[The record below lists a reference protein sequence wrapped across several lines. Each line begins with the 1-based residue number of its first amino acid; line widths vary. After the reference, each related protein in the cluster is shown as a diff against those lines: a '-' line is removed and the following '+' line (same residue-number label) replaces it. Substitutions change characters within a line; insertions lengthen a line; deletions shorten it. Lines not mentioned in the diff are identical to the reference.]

1 MIVSCSKVDSDD
13 RRFMMIPL
21 LIPQSQRQ
29 NVLLAQTLPQLTSR
43 FEIREIQDSPTTP
56 GDLIFPSFGIACLLV
71 LDVQNM
77 DDMID
82 RAACILQRR
91 RCLILVSQQYMFD
104 VQYR

>member
-1 MIVSCSKVDSDD
+1 
-13 RRFMMIPL
+13 MMIPL

-82 RAACILQRR
+82 RAEDPAISDGRGSSADDEHGEGQQRSR
-91 RCLILVSQQYMFD
+91 R
-104 VQYR
+104 